1 VRGRVGRIEKR
12 GRGSGKPASKAKQ
25 AAHAP
30 SQADPA
36 LVVGVALPA
45 VSCSGRCQKVFDLRG
60 QGSEREEWVQ
70 EEHEKRKVGRGARN
84 TRVREAERVVHTIW
98 ERNCIHLEA
107 GRGYLQEG
115 RTQMAGPIPFSLS
128 PFSFSFSFLL
138 PAAVVLFISLVR
150 HCPGSTC
157 LALPP

>member
-1 VRGRVGRIEKR
+1 MSPKRQCTLRVLGVPIALLKLVRGRVGRIEKR

-60 QGSEREEWVQ
+60 QGSEREELVQ
-70 EEHEKRKVGRGARN
+70 EEHEKRKMRRERGIRCCE
-84 TRVREAERVVHTIW
+84 RGKRREWCTQSGKGAASTLWLGGDICR
-98 ERNCIHLEA
+98 R
-107 GRGYLQEG
+107 RGPRWLGQS
-115 RTQMAGPIPFSLS
+115 PS
-128 PFSFSFSFLL
+128 PFLL
-138 PAAVVLFISLVR
+138 SEKD
-150 HCPGSTC
+150 GM
-157 LALPP
+157 